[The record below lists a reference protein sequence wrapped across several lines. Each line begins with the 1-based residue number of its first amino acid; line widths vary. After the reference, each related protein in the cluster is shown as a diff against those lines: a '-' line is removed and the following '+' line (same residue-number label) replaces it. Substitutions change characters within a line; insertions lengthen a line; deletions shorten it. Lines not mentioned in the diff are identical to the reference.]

1 MFMIATTSWP
11 DSEDGVTVFEVVSD
25 KAKSDPDKAWER
37 ALVLAA
43 SACEGDDPDVGDCA
57 EFLGSGS
64 PEAEEIL
71 TRCGLKSVD
80 IPFVVVEKSGYDRPL
95 ERWAAAT
102 DIDQEIRV
110 DENGLNEKIGFHVL
124 DEASM
129 AHAGFRRTVGDP
141 DRWYL
146 CQALGNDITL
156 NVTVPENGSRGRIDV
171 LDEAFCQP
179 YDYQLILAK
188 NPRHPIANKV
198 RDQVEAHIAKLQELG
213 IISGHV
219 RGEYI

>member
-11 DSEDGVTVFEVVSD
+11 DSEDGVTVFEVISD

-43 SACEGDDPDVGDCA
+43 GAHEADDPDVGDCA

-64 PEAEEIL
+64 PDAEEIL
-71 TRCGLKSVD
+71 ARCGLKSVD
-80 IPFVVVEKSGYDRPL
+80 VPFVVVEKSGYDRPL

-102 DIDQEIRV
+102 DIDQEVKV

-129 AHAGFRRTVGDP
+129 THAGFRRTIGEP
-141 DRWYL
+141 TRWYL
-146 CQALGNDITL
+146 CQALGTNITL
-156 NVTVPENGSRGRIDV
+156 NVTVPEDGSRGHIDV
-171 LDEAFCQP
+171 LDEDFCQP

-188 NPRHPIANKV
+188 NPNHPIARKI
-198 RDQVEAHIAKLQELG
+198 RDQIEARIAELQNLG

-219 RGEYI
+219 PGEYI